1 MWDQLAQKG
10 IKPRH
15 TDVGTSQKIKCP
27 ECQPHSHNPKDNP
40 LSLTISFDGAVWNCH
55 HCGFSGGIGENSQ
68 RNKPKKFETPVV
80 PEVKKKENF
89 LYDYFKKRGISKDTV
104 DKFRIFNENNWIAF
118 QYFDENGSLC
128 NVKYRTVDK
137 KFRQSPNAKRI
148 VYNYDQ
154 AAKAETVVFVEGEMD
169 VLSIAE
175 ACDEEYVAVSL
186 PDGAPS
192 EAKFNKNDQRFK
204 SLENS
209 PLVAKKVIIFTDKD
223 SSGIALHKELLHRIG
238 KDICWRV
245 QIPDNCKDANDVL
258 MKHGSLKLREIIESA
273 EPYPVDGLY
282 RATDYKQQVY
292 DLYDGN
298 YVKPISVGLE
308 GLDDI
313 YKVMTGTFHVYT
325 GIPNHGKS
333 LMLDMIMMNLA
344 ENHEWKFAIF
354 SPEHSSQM
362 HIRRLAQMY
371 IGKNFDEG
379 FKEKMTRR
387 ELDYALEFI
396 DKHFYFIE
404 TKDAVPNI
412 ELITSIAKKAVYKYG
427 CHLIIDPY
435 NEVDASRSG
444 AKREDEHIR
453 DFISTLKRFARVHEK
468 WVAVVAHPTK
478 LPKSNDGAYL
488 PPTAYDI
495 SGAAH
500 WHNQADAIIC
510 IHRDFED
517 NTVSFIT
524 RKIREQDLYGSIG
537 TATFVYDLETK
548 RFKPRREAIDWEW
561 SDDITS
567 NQRSR

>member
-1 MWDQLAQKG
+1 MLDQLAQKG
-10 IKPRH
+10 INPRH

-27 ECQPHSHNPKDNP
+27 ECQPHAHNPKDNP
-40 LSLTISFDGAVWNCH
+40 LSLTINFDGAVWNCH
-55 HCGFSGGIGENSQ
+55 HCGFSGGVGQNSNQ
-68 RNKPKKFETPVV
+68 YLPKKFETPVV
-80 PEVKKKENF
+80 PKDKKKENF

-104 DKFRIFNENNWIAF
+104 DKFRIFNENSWIAF
-118 QYFDENGSLC
+118 QYFDENGALA
-128 NVKYRTVDK
+128 NIKYRTADK

-169 VLSIAE
+169 VLSIEE
-175 ACDEEYVAVSL
+175 ACEDEYVAVSL

-192 EAKFNKNDQRFK
+192 EAKYKKNDQRFK

-258 MKHGSLKLREIIESA
+258 MKHGRLKLREIVESA

-282 RATDYKQQVY
+282 RATDYKQNVY

-298 YVKPISVGLE
+298 YTKPFTIGMR

-313 YKVMTGTFHVYT
+313 FSVLPSTLCVIT

-333 LMLDMIMMNLA
+333 LFLDQIMMNLA
-344 ENHEWKFAIF
+344 ENHEQRFAIF
-354 SPEHSSQM
+354 SPEHSTAM
-362 HIRRLAQMY
+362 HMRRLSTMY
-371 IGKNFDEG
+371 IGKSFDESFG
-379 FKEKMTRR
+379 DRMSKK

-396 DKHFYFIE
+396 NEHFFFIE

-412 ELITSIAKKAVYKYG
+412 GLITSIAKKAVYKHG
-427 CHLIIDPY
+427 CHLVIDPY
-435 NEVDASRSG
+435 NEVDATRSG
-444 AKREDEHIR
+444 NKREDEHIR
-453 DFISTLKRFARVHEK
+453 DFLSTLKKWARNHEK

-478 LPKSNDGAYL
+478 LPRQQDGSHQVPDAYS
-488 PPTAYDI
+488 I
-495 SGAAH
+495 SGSAN
-500 WHNQADAIIC
+500 WNNQSDAIL
-510 IHRDFED
+510 
-517 NTVSFIT
+517 TVSRCFETNTTQVYT
-524 RKIREQDLYGSIG
+524 RKIREQGLYGSIG
-537 TATFVYDLETK
+537 VADFSYSHKTK
-548 RFKPRREAIDWEW
+548 RFEPKVDSIDWRLDE
-561 SDDITS
+561 
-567 NQRSR
+567 